1 MTTNNNATLFRNFT
15 PHTICLND
23 GRMFESEGV
32 ARVAASFTEFTK
44 DVCEQTFG
52 EITGLPEPVAGVR
65 LIVSALVL
73 SAAKAV
79 GRTDVVAPAT
89 GHPACIRNEK
99 GFIVSVPGFVF

>member
-1 MTTNNNATLFRNFT
+1 MTTTNKATSFKNFT

-23 GRMFESEGV
+23 GREYASEGV
-32 ARVAASFTEFTK
+32 ARVAASFTDFTE

-52 EITGLPEPVAGVR
+52 EITGLPKPEAGVKF
-65 LIVSALVL
+65 IVSALVL
-73 SAAKAV
+73 SAAKAA